1 MSWRTKNNP
10 NQPSTY
16 GQHYQKQSRKAP
28 NGRRKGSG
36 SAQQIQERSVDSM
49 KAPGKQTSYK
59 VSNAIYP
66 ENSKVIQA
74 KNATEA
80 KQKAIA
86 SEKELPTSFTKKQLM
101 KHLKAE
107 KVKSQTEAA
116 PGNDL
121 YYCPDCG
128 HVSEGKAGRIR
139 CSKCGSLNLER
150 QIADGR
156 LIKAD
161 ADEFAPGNKHLIH
174 DAPGTKTKPSKAEV
188 LQEMRRREIAEG
200 KPSTQA
206 ERYNGWTNHDTWNTM
221 LLLENTQESDRWL
234 GNWSKNFN
242 RKIKAGAFKPE
253 EAEKVVDKYLVPAAR
268 GSKSLK
274 WAVGPDFVA
283 DPDIDL
289 KKVNKAEIVRH
300 IIEHD
305 D

>member
-16 GQHYQKQSRKAP
+16 GQHYQKQPRKGS

-36 SAQQIQERSVDSM
+36 QAQQIQERSVDSM
-49 KAPGKQTSYK
+49 KAP
-59 VSNAIYP
+59 P
-66 ENSKVIQA
+66 
-74 KNATEA
+74 
-80 KQKAIA
+80 
-86 SEKELPTSFTKKQLM
+86 
-101 KHLKAE
+101 AE
-107 KVKSQTEAA
+107 K
-116 PGNDL
+116 DL

-174 DAPGTKTKPSKAEV
+174 DAPGAKTKPSKAEV
-188 LQEMRRREIAEG
+188 LQEMRQREIAEG

-221 LLLENTQESDRWL
+221 LLLKNTQESDRWL
-234 GNWSKNFN
+234 SNWSKNFN
-242 RKIKAGAFKPE
+242 RKIKAGKFDPVQ
-253 EAEKVVDKYLVPAAR
+253 AEKVVDEYLVPAAR

-283 DPDIDL
+283 DPEIDP
-289 KKVNKAEIVRH
+289 KKVNRAEIVRH